1 MLTMNNGHCIVFLKQ
16 SFRKTH
22 FDSFSA
28 VSAAPE
34 ACELANCAEFD
45 SLPIFKLKT
54 TACAQKMQL
63 FGDPNRGSG
72 PRATPPHT
80 FYPLPP
86 LNKKAEAEAEAEA
99 DCQRNRRARARQ
111 MHFLAQFFAL

>member
-1 MLTMNNGHCIVFLKQ
+1 
-16 SFRKTH
+16 
-22 FDSFSA
+22 
-28 VSAAPE
+28 
-34 ACELANCAEFD
+34 
-45 SLPIFKLKT
+45 
-54 TACAQKMQL
+54 MQL
-63 FGDPNRGSG
+63 FGDSNRGAG

-80 FYPLPP
+80 IYPLLP

>member
-1 MLTMNNGHCIVFLKQ
+1 MQ
-16 SFRKTH
+16 
-22 FDSFSA
+22 
-28 VSAAPE
+28 

-63 FGDPNRGSG
+63 FGDSNRGAG